1 MISEPE
7 RAFVHQLTIGNLK
20 GCEDAIRS
28 LYKIVK
34 KLHKEGGFIRGYR
47 LYVVTNQVKLE
58 AKFVD
63 WCNYKK
69 VTKGIF
75 PFVYAG
81 IQPFDENPQSFE
93 ELMLPL
99 GFIACE
105 QKPIDMDEVYA
116 SPFYEDLM
124 SRPSS
129 DD

>member
-1 MISEPE
+1 MIKETE
-7 RAFVHQLTIGNLK
+7 RAFVHQPTVGYLK
-20 GCEDAIRS
+20 NCR
-28 LYKIVK
+28 KIMRD
-34 KLHKEGGFIRGYR
+34 LHKQLRVLYTEKRVRGFR
-47 LYVVTNQVKLE
+47 L
-58 AKFVD
+58 FVIKD
-63 WCNYKK
+63 LPELRNSLAYAYNYKK
-69 VTKGIF
+69 VTKGEY

-105 QKPIDMDEVYA
+105 QKPLDMDDVYA